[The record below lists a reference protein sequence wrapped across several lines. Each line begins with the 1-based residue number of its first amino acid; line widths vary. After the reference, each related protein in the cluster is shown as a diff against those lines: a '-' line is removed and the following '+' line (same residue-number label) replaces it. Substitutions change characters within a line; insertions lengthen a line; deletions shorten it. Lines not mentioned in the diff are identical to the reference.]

1 MRGISA
7 KVSSV
12 TSKQKRERL
21 RLAALVALAGLAGF
35 AGASGRAAAEDFWG
49 RKLADQPTNFI
60 FGYGSLINSQS
71 RNSTAAAPIPAI
83 PARVSAAFGY
93 VRTWNDR
100 SASGFTALGLRR
112 PSPGEPARTV
122 NGVIYPVDGDDMSK
136 FDAREEGYVRVEI
149 PLGEVEAVGW
159 RPLPAQG
166 RIWVYVPEKP
176 PGADGAAEPGVGLPG
191 PDAQFPLLES
201 YIDVVVEGGL
211 EYGPEFAREILE
223 TTDGW
228 SRYWLNDRELAR
240 RPWVRDA
247 NASRVDV
254 ILGKAPAAATL
265 MKGRLF
271 PEDFAARLL
280 AAPGK

>member
-1 MRGISA
+1 VR
-7 KVSSV
+7 
-12 TSKQKRERL
+12 SKRNGQRIL
-21 RLAALVALAGLAGF
+21 LLAVVALAGFVA
-35 AGASGRAAAEDFWG
+35 APARAAEEDFWG
-49 RKLADQPTNFI
+49 RKLASQPANFI

-93 VRTWNDR
+93 IRAWNDR
-100 SASGFTALGLRR
+100 SPSGFTALGLRR
-112 PSPGEPARTV
+112 PSSGESARTV
-122 NGVIYPVDGDDMSK
+122 NGVLYPVDGDDMSK
-136 FDAREEGYVRVEI
+136 FDAREQGYVRVEI
-149 PLGEVEAVGW
+149 PPAQIEPVGW
-159 RPLPAQG
+159 QPLPAAG
-166 RIWVYVPEKP
+166 HIWVYVPEKP
-176 PGADGAAEPGVGLPG
+176 ADEGGAGEPGVGLPG
-191 PDAQFPLLES
+191 PDAEFPLLES

-240 RPWVRDA
+240 RPWVRDV
-247 NASRVDV
+247 NALRVDAIV
-254 ILGKAPAAATL
+254 GKATTTAAL

-280 AAPGK
+280 AAPAK

>member
-1 MRGISA
+1 LCGISA
-7 KVSSV
+7 KVPFV
-12 TSKQKRERL
+12 TSKRYRPSL
-21 RLAALVALAGLAGF
+21 LLLAIVVLAGLA
-35 AGASGRAAAEDFWG
+35 AAPGRAADEDFWG
-49 RKLADQPTNFI
+49 RKLAGQPTNFI

-71 RNSTAAAPIPAI
+71 RNSTAVAPIPAI

-93 VRTWNDR
+93 IRTWNDR

-112 PSPGEPARTV
+112 PSLGEPARTI
-122 NGVIYPVDGDDMSK
+122 NGVLYPVDGDDMSK

-149 PLGEVEAVGW
+149 PSAQIEAVGW
-159 RPLPAQG
+159 QPLPAAG
-166 RIWVYVPEKP
+166 HIWVYVPEKP
-176 PGADGAAEPGVGLPG
+176 ANEGGAGQPGVGLPE
-191 PDAQFPLLES
+191 PDAEFPLLES

-240 RPWVRDA
+240 RPWVRDV
-247 NASRVDV
+247 NAAWVDA
-254 ILGKAPAAATL
+254 ILGRSPAAAAL

-271 PEDFAARLL
+271 PEDFAVRLL
-280 AAPGK
+280 IAPAR